1 MNTAQLLQDDDIA
14 QGDFEVSVSF
24 SGASCA
30 ADAVLVRDAV
40 RHLRPYVP
48 GKPIEEVK
56 RELGLSSDFSLFKL
70 ASNENVL
77 GPSPRAIEAMNLAAQ
92 DVWLYPDDTCF
103 ALKNALAAH
112 HDLKPEN
119 FIVGNGSDEVIHF
132 LGLAFLDASRG
143 DEVVFGSPSF
153 VQYQACAMM
162 AGCAFHPVPLTD
174 DLRHDLS
181 AMAAKVNEQTRLVFI
196 ANPNNPTGSVV
207 TQREFKSFLAQM
219 PPHVVVVL
227 DEAYFEYADGD
238 TPGALDYI
246 HNFNVIALRTFS
258 KAYGLAGTRV
268 GYGAARP
275 ELIKHLQQVRG
286 PFNVNSLAQAAAIA
300 ALDDQGHIRNSVEVN
315 ATGRHQLEG
324 AFDEMSLRYVPSQ
337 ANFVFVNI
345 GVDSAKVFNEL
356 LKQGVIIRTGTPFG
370 MSNWIRVTVGTPEMN
385 ERFLAALKAVLGN
398 KSA

>member
-14 QGDFEVSVSF
+14 QGDFEVSTPTL

-56 RELGLSSDFSLFKL
+56 RELGLPDDFSLFKL

-77 GPSPRAIEAMNLAAQ
+77 GPSPRAVEAMQRASQ

-119 FIVGNGSDEVIHF
+119 FVVGNGSDEVIHF
-132 LGLAFLDASRG
+132 LSLAFLDATRG
-143 DEVVFGSPSF
+143 DEVVFGAPSF

-162 AGCAFHPVPLTD
+162 AGCAFHCVPLTP
-174 DLRHDLS
+174 DLRHDLP
-181 AMAAKVNEQTRLVFI
+181 AMAAKVNDRTRLVFI

-207 TQREFKSFLAQM
+207 TKEEFETFLAQM

-227 DEAYFEYADGD
+227 DEAYKEYVSQN
-238 TPGALDYI
+238 TPRALDYI
-246 HNFNVIALRTFS
+246 ESHNVVALHTFS

-268 GYGAARP
+268 GYGVARA

-286 PFNVNSLAQAAAIA
+286 PFNVNSLAQVAAIA
-300 ALDDQGHIRNSVEVN
+300 ALDDQQHLEHSIEVN
-315 ATGRHQLEG
+315 AQGREQLER
-324 AFDEMSLRYVPSQ
+324 AFGEMNLEYVPSQ
-337 ANFVFVNI
+337 ANFVFLNI
-345 GVDSAKVFNEL
+345 GVDSAKVFAEL

-385 ERFLAALKAVLGN
+385 ERFLKALEVVLHR
-398 KSA
+398 